1 MLGRE
6 WRKDQVD
13 TIQQFFLCVSGYTE
27 RGESPRRFCYTD
39 LRVQAPQF
47 RELIPKIVTSSGVL
61 LEHCELRAFQ

>member
-13 TIQQFFLCVSGYTE
+13 TTRQSFLYVFGCTE
-27 RGESPRRFCYTD
+27 RGESLHRFCYTD
-39 LRVQAPQF
+39 LRVQAAQF
-47 RELIPKIVTSSGVL
+47 RELIPKIVLSSDVL